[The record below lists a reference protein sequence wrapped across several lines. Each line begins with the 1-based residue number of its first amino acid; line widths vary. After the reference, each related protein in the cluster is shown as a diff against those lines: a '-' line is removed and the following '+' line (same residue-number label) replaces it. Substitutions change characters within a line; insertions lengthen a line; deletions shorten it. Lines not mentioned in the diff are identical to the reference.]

1 MFEGFRQLMSGNSL
15 STNRGDLL
23 VVEDNPKD
31 VRFIEEAFGA
41 ISEELVLHFVH
52 TVPDALDYVHGRGEY
67 VDVPHPDVIF
77 LDWHLGQETGD
88 VVLEAAKA
96 IDSAIPV
103 VVMTGSTSHM
113 ELVEASTTEADLC
126 IEKPTVP
133 DEYVEIL
140 RSLTPENEAGSPSH
154 RFSSSQL

>member
-1 MFEGFRQLMSGNSL
+1 MFAGLREPMTDNPLL
-15 STNRGDLL
+15 PDRGDLL

-41 ISEELVLHFVH
+41 TADALVLHIVR

-67 VDVPHPDVIF
+67 DDAPDPDAIF
-77 LDWHLGQETGD
+77 LDWHLAQETGA

-96 IDSAIPV
+96 IDSTVPV

-113 ELVEASTTEADLC
+113 ELVEESTTEADLC
-126 IEKPTVP
+126 VEKPTVP

-140 RSLTPENEAGSPSH
+140 RSLTPAT
-154 RFSSSQL
+154 